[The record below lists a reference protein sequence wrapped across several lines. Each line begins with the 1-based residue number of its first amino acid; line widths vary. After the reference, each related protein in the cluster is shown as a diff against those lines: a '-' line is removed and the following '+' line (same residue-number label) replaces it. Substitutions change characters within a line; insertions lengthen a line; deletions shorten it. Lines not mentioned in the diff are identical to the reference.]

1 MKKLVPTL
9 EVSLLVKEIIKE
21 AENNMSKTIEVV
33 KKEFAS
39 MRAGR
44 ATPAL
49 LDKIMVNYY
58 GTPTPVNQL
67 ANITVPEARLL
78 VIQPWDKSAM
88 SEIERAIMKSD
99 LGITPAN
106 DGTVIRLA
114 VPQLTQERRMD
125 LMKVIKKKAE
135 EGRVAI
141 RNVRRDTNDHLKAAQ
156 KDGKVSEDELKR
168 HQDEVQK
175 LTDRMIKNID
185 SILTTKEQEIMQ
197 V

>member
-1 MKKLVPTL
+1 MTTT
-9 EVSLLVKEIIKE
+9 EILKE
-21 AENNMSKTIEVV
+21 AEGNMKKTVEVV

-67 ANITVPEARLL
+67 ANISVPEARLL
-78 VIQPWDKSAM
+78 VIQPWDKTALP
-88 SEIERAIMKSD
+88 EIEKAILKSD
-99 LGITPAN
+99 LGITPAS
-106 DGTVIRLA
+106 DGVVIRLA
-114 VPQLTQERRMD
+114 VPQLTRERRVE

-141 RNVRRDTNDHLKAAQ
+141 RNIRRDTNDQLKSQQ
-156 KDGKVSEDELKR
+156 KEGNISEDELKR
-168 HQDEVQK
+168 KQEDVQK
-175 LTDRMIKNID
+175 MTDRMIKDID
-185 SILTTKEQEIMQ
+185 NLLANKEQEIMQ

>member
-1 MKKLVPTL
+1 M
-9 EVSLLVKEIIKE
+9 SSDIIKE
-21 AENNMSKTIEVV
+21 SENNMKKTIEVV

-49 LDKIMVNYY
+49 LDKVMVNYY

-67 ANITVPEARLL
+67 ANISVPEARLL
-78 VIQPWDKSAM
+78 LIQPWDKS
-88 SEIERAIMKSD
+88 SLPELEKAILKSD
-99 LGITPAN
+99 LGITPAS

-114 VPQLTQERRMD
+114 IPQLTQERRAD

-141 RNVRRDTNDHLKAAQ
+141 RNIRRDTNEQIKASQ
-156 KDGKVSEDELKR
+156 KNGKISEDELKR
-168 HQDEVQK
+168 SQDEIQK
-175 LTDRMIKNID
+175 LTDKYIKEID
-185 SILTTKEQEIMQ
+185 NTLSTKEQEIMQ